1 MCGDGQLSYLIHA
14 HPEDPQTPASYDL
27 SDANLELIGGL
38 GDNWQRG
45 AVFKGSF
52 KDKLIINNDN

>member
-1 MCGDGQLSYLIHA
+1 MCGDGQLSYLINA

-38 GDNWQRG
+38 GDNRQRG